1 MDSVTNNVTDRC
13 VKGLQGKLS
22 RSYVVK
28 RAAMYMDEGSQTGEH
43 RESPP
48 SAALHMDEGSQVGE
62 HRESLLRAR
71 KG

>member
-48 SAALHMDEGSQVGE
+48 SAALHMDEGS
-62 HRESLLRAR
+62 
-71 KG
+71 